1 PGRDRLPAGAG
12 AVRRQPHHL
21 RRRVAGRGGRGARR
35 RAADPPRPLRAARGQ
50 RAVRQRQD
58 PDQAGAARDRRR
70 RGAGE
75 RAVRRGRV
83 RARPGAA
90 LRRDRRRPPQPLF
103 RLRHAPAA
111 GAALDAAVRR
121 RGDARVPRLGHRR
134 GAVVSVFRGY
144 DQEQLDALYDTRR
157 MVPDWQTYT
166 DRFEARSAALRAR
179 MPDALALAYGPH
191 PRERLD
197 LFLPGGVERPPL
209 QAFFHGGYWRSG
221 EKERYSYIAE
231 AFLDAGAA
239 AAIVEYAL
247 VPGVDMDELVRQ
259 CRAAV
264 SWLAAAADRL
274 GFDGERIHVSGHSAG
289 GHIVA
294 MLMADG
300 WEGAG
305 IVKSGL
311 GLSGLY
317 ELEPIRLS
325 YLNETLGLDPAAA
338 ARNSPA
344 LLTPAG

>member
-1 PGRDRLPAGAG
+1 
-12 AVRRQPHHL
+12 
-21 RRRVAGRGGRGARR
+21 
-35 RAADPPRPLRAARGQ
+35 
-50 RAVRQRQD
+50 
-58 PDQAGAARDRRR
+58 
-70 RGAGE
+70 
-75 RAVRRGRV
+75 
-83 RARPGAA
+83 
-90 LRRDRRRPPQPLF
+90 
-103 RLRHAPAA
+103 
-111 GAALDAAVRR
+111 
-121 RGDARVPRLGHRR
+121 
-134 GAVVSVFRGY
+134 VSVFRGY

-344 LLTPAG
+344 LLTPAGAAPLLLAVGGDERAEFLRQQQAMEDAWLGEGVPITSSVLPGHNHYTIVELLGDADGELAAAVRRQMGLG

>member
-1 PGRDRLPAGAG
+1 
-12 AVRRQPHHL
+12 
-21 RRRVAGRGGRGARR
+21 
-35 RAADPPRPLRAARGQ
+35 
-50 RAVRQRQD
+50 
-58 PDQAGAARDRRR
+58 
-70 RGAGE
+70 
-75 RAVRRGRV
+75 
-83 RARPGAA
+83 
-90 LRRDRRRPPQPLF
+90 
-103 RLRHAPAA
+103 
-111 GAALDAAVRR
+111 
-121 RGDARVPRLGHRR
+121 
-134 GAVVSVFRGY
+134 VSVFRGY

-317 ELEPIRLS
+317 ELEPIRLT

-344 LLTPAG
+344 LLTPAGAAPLLLAVGGDERAEFLRQQQAMEDAWLGEGVPITSSVLPGHNHYTIVELLGDADGELAAAVRRQMGLG

>member
-1 PGRDRLPAGAG
+1 M
-12 AVRRQPHHL
+12 
-21 RRRVAGRGGRGARR
+21 
-35 RAADPPRPLRAARGQ
+35 
-50 RAVRQRQD
+50 
-58 PDQAGAARDRRR
+58 
-70 RGAGE
+70 
-75 RAVRRGRV
+75 
-83 RARPGAA
+83 
-90 LRRDRRRPPQPLF
+90 
-103 RLRHAPAA
+103 
-111 GAALDAAVRR
+111 
-121 RGDARVPRLGHRR
+121 
-134 GAVVSVFRGY
+134 SVFRGY

-317 ELEPIRLS
+317 ELEPIRLT

-344 LLTPAG
+344 LLTPAGAAPLLLAVGGDERAEFLRQQQAMEDAWLGEGVPITSSVLPGHNHYTIVELLGDADGELAAAVRRQMGLG

>member
-1 PGRDRLPAGAG
+1 
-12 AVRRQPHHL
+12 
-21 RRRVAGRGGRGARR
+21 
-35 RAADPPRPLRAARGQ
+35 
-50 RAVRQRQD
+50 
-58 PDQAGAARDRRR
+58 
-70 RGAGE
+70 
-75 RAVRRGRV
+75 
-83 RARPGAA
+83 
-90 LRRDRRRPPQPLF
+90 
-103 RLRHAPAA
+103 
-111 GAALDAAVRR
+111 
-121 RGDARVPRLGHRR
+121 
-134 GAVVSVFRGY
+134 VSVFRGY
-144 DQEQLDALYDTRR
+144 DQAQLDALYDTRR

-317 ELEPIRLS
+317 ELEPIRLT

-344 LLTPAG
+344 LLTPAGAAPLLLAVGGDERAEFLRQQQAMEDAWLGEGVPITSSVLPGHNHYTIVELLGDADGELAAAVRRQMGLG